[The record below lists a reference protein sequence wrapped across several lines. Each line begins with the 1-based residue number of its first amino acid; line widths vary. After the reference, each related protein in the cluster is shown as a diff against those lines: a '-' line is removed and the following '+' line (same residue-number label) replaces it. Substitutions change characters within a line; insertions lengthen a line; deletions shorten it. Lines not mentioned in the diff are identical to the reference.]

1 VWEKVVITL
10 NGGIKMKTVISKG
23 SAHEA
28 RSANLSIKPL
38 VVAVALTLTFSPSVW
53 AQQSNS
59 KAEAASELLSGDFT
73 KFGGYVRAWGSW
85 NLENPGETGRAGPVT
100 PGQYATGG
108 HDEKGEMSM
117 ARLSAF
123 LDFETRRGEITTKA
137 SVRSDQEHQTNYL
150 KRLEEKRPGNSV
162 VSPIFNPTISQ
173 SAPLMD
179 QYRQTRIRDL
189 YVDLPLA
196 ENIQARIGKQQLVW
210 GETDFFRAMDIVNGF
225 DYRWRSFLEV
235 ENEELR
241 KTNWMGTF
249 RFNFPEQKGNLQAF
263 IKPGIDR
270 DEDIGNTYDITGGR
284 WANNPYRSVDFYNV
298 NNITGAVGG
307 SMSPRPYLGK
317 NYKHE
322 LGNKDDV
329 TGGLR
334 WSGIMDNLNYSIA
347 ILNGFGN
354 PVVVPARVD
363 FTTAHLGSASSTAN
377 TQGSLGDIV
386 YPKIS
391 AYGFTLNGYSP
402 MFDAVF
408 STEQVYTNGVAYN
421 QGSRPNSNGSENI
434 FAIPGLN
441 GYMKKN
447 TVTSMFRMDKSVD
460 LGKLIGTSR
469 PSFGSVQVFNT
480 HVLNYNKSDDLV
492 NLIGFTS
499 TLKQNTTILT
509 GILAM
514 NYDNDRINPAVA
526 VGTDLTNG
534 GSFLIPS
541 VEFVLGDN
549 WRLKA
554 EADLFYGAKTRPQA
568 FDLGSGNAADAGT
581 PLMGYFHGNDQ
592 FVLRLTRNF

>member
-1 VWEKVVITL
+1 
-10 NGGIKMKTVISKG
+10 MKKAIFKG
-23 SAHEA
+23 SAREA
-28 RSANLSIKPL
+28 RSTNLSIKPL
-38 VVAVALTLTFSPSVW
+38 VVAVALTLTFSPSIW

-59 KAEAASELLSGDFT
+59 NAEAPSELLSGDTT
-73 KFGGYVRAWGSW
+73 KIGGYLRAWGSW
-85 NLENPGETGRAGPVT
+85 NLENPGATGQAGLGLYP
-100 PGQYATGG
+100 TGG

-123 LDFETRRGEITTKA
+123 LDFEARRGEITTKA
-137 SVRSDQEHQTNYL
+137 SVRSDMEKQTNYL
-150 KRLEEKRPGNSV
+150 KRLDQNRANNSV
-162 VSPIFNPTISQ
+162 IGLSSGTQ

-189 YVDLPLA
+189 YIDMPLA

-249 RFNFPEQKGNLQAF
+249 RFNFPEQNGSLQAF
-263 IKPGIDR
+263 VKPGIDR

-284 WANNPYRSVDFYNV
+284 WANNPYKSVDFYNV
-298 NNITGAVGG
+298 NNLGG
-307 SMSPRPYLGK
+307 SMKPYLGNNYHHALGDK
-317 NYKHE
+317 N
-322 LGNKDDV
+322 DV

-334 WSGIMDNLNYSIA
+334 WSGILDNLNYSIA
-347 ILNGFGN
+347 VLNGFGN
-354 PVVVPARVD
+354 PVVVPA
-363 FTTAHLGSASSTAN
+363 AGGLGSYVGGGEVTS
-377 TQGSLGDIV
+377 GSLGDVV

-408 STEQVYTNGVAYN
+408 STEQVLTNGVAYN
-421 QGSRPNSNGSENI
+421 QGSRPTSSQNA

-460 LGKLIGTSR
+460 LTKVIGTSR

-526 VGTDLTNG
+526 MGTDLTNG
-534 GSFLIPS
+534 GTFLIPS

-554 EADLFYGAKTRPQA
+554 EADLFYGANTRPQA
-568 FDLGSGNAADAGT
+568 FDLGTGNAADAGT

>member
-1 VWEKVVITL
+1 VWEKVVITF
-10 NGGIKMKTVISKG
+10 NGGMKMKKAIFKG
-23 SAHEA
+23 SAQEA
-28 RSANLSIKPL
+28 RSTNLSIKPL
-38 VVAVALTLTFSPSVW
+38 VVAVALTLTFSPSIW

-59 KAEAASELLSGDFT
+59 KTDAASELLSGDYT
-73 KFGGYVRAWGSW
+73 KFGGYARAWGSW
-85 NLENPGETGRAGPVT
+85 NLENPGSTGQAGPGL
-100 PGQYATGG
+100 PATN
-108 HDEKGEMSM
+108 HDEHGSLSM
-117 ARLSAF
+117 ARLSVFAD
-123 LDFETRRGEITTKA
+123 LETRRGDITLKG
-137 SVRSDQEHQTNYL
+137 SVRSDMEQQTNYL
-150 KRLEEKRPGNSV
+150 KRLEQNRPNNSV
-162 VSPIFNPTISQ
+162 VGFTTTTQ

-189 YVDLPLA
+189 YIDMPLA

-249 RFNFPEQKGNLQAF
+249 RFNFPEQGGNLQAF

-284 WANNPYRSVDFYNV
+284 WANNPYKTVDFYNV
-298 NNITGAVGG
+298 NDLSKFNVPYAAVLK
-307 SMSPRPYLGK
+307 PYLGK
-317 NYKHE
+317 NYNHA

-347 ILNGFGN
+347 VLNGFGN
-354 PVVVPARVD
+354 PVVVPA
-363 FTTAHLGSASSTAN
+363 AGGIGSFVSGEVTS
-377 TQGSLGDIV
+377 GSLGDVV

-408 STEQVYTNGVAYN
+408 STEQVLTNGVAYN
-421 QGSRPNSNGSENI
+421 QGSRPAYGEN
-434 FAIPGLN
+434 FFSIPGLN

-447 TVTSMFRMDKSVD
+447 TVTSMFRMDKSAD
-460 LGKLIGTSR
+460 LTKLIGTSR

-534 GSFLIPS
+534 GTFLIPS